1 VYQVALTLPEQ
12 DGTLWIADGKKLK
25 DAAMRVLGTE
35 EVNAKPARHYL
46 ADRGKDGRVE
56 MWVDPD
62 TRLPVRI
69 MIVDPNIGAA
79 VMVRELPLAEVANRP

>member
-35 EVNAKPARHYL
+35 EVSAKPARHYL

-79 VMVRELPLAEVANRP
+79 VMVREAEAAAASASP